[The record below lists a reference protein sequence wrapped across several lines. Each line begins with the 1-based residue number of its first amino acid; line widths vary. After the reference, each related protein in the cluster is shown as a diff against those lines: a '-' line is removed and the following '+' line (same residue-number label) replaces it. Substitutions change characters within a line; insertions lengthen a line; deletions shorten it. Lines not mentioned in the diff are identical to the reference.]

1 MQESPGERIVEITE
15 QAREKLHVL
24 RSQDPEADR
33 LAVWLE
39 VTGVT
44 GGEYTYRMT
53 LGYREQARP
62 DDAVEE
68 HDGLAVVVPRESVD
82 KLRGARIE
90 LEGDLVR
97 GALAIE
103 NPNRPSI
110 VGMALPVVPRPAPGG
125 SPGAHAHHGHDA
137 GHEADERVS
146 PAVGR
151 HASGQLSGPTAERV
165 ARILEDAINPA
176 IAAHGGRA
184 DLVAVEDDTVYL
196 RLSGGC
202 QGCGMATVT
211 LTQGIEVAI
220 TEAVPEVRRVVDVTD
235 HAAGTNPYF
244 EPAKK

>member
-1 MQESPGERIVEITE
+1 MQDSPNERIVEITE
-15 QAREKLHVL
+15 QAREKLHFL
-24 RSQDPEADR
+24 RSQDPEGDR

-44 GGEYTYRMT
+44 GGEYTYRMM
-53 LGYREQARP
+53 LGYRDQAGP
-62 DDAVEE
+62 EDAVEE
-68 HDGLAVVVPRESVD
+68 HDGLAVIVPRESVD

-97 GALAIE
+97 GGLAIE

-110 VGMALPVVPRPAPGG
+110 VGMALPVVPKPAPAG
-125 SPGAHAHHGHDA
+125 SPDAHAAHAQHAHA
-137 GHEADERVS
+137 QQEPAS

-151 HASGQLSGPTAERV
+151 HASGQLSGPTAQRV
-165 ARILEDAINPA
+165 AQILEEAINPA

-220 TEAVPEVRRVVDVTD
+220 TEAVPEVRQVVDVTD
-235 HAAGTNPYF
+235 HASGTNPYF
-244 EPAKK
+244 EAAKK